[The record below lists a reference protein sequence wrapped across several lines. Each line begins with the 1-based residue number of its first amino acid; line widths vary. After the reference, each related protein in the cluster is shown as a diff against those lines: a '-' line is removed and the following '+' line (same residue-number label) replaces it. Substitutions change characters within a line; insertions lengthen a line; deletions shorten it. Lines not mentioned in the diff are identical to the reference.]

1 MMDMEEDQMN
11 IKNTVL
17 ELLEEICQ
25 SDVVKEN
32 LDVELFEEGLL
43 DSFGTVSLLIGIEER
58 LGINVGISEFDREQW
73 STPNKIIAILE
84 NWK

>member
-1 MMDMEEDQMN
+1 MFWFLNFFRPIILKMMDMEEDQMN

-25 SDVVKEN
+25 TDVVKEN

-43 DSFGTVSLLIGIEER
+43 DSFGKIGR
-58 LGINVGISEFDREQW
+58 AHV
-73 STPNKIIAILE
+73 
-84 NWK
+84 